1 MNKFDVAVIGGGA
14 AGLACAV
21 SLLRGNKNLKI
32 CIAEACDRLG
42 KKLAATGNGQG
53 NISNTEMNVSH
64 YHGGNLKLAEDIACK
79 DSYAGA
85 KLFDCLFSA
94 DEKGRIYPAGKQAS
108 ALCDSLI
115 NALNFY
121 GGAEIMTGS
130 AVSEI
135 AETKEGFS
143 VCAGKKVLFADFVV
157 FCVGGKAQKQFGTDG
172 SAYAIVEKFGHKT
185 TPLFPSIVQL
195 RTDISHIKSLKG
207 IRVDCV
213 VTALVEGRAAV
224 KVRGDVIFTDYGV
237 SGNAV
242 FSVSSYIAGKT
253 GAELSIE
260 FLPDFAAEEIERC
273 ISAKQKYGWKRD
285 EVLSGLLHNQLGR
298 AVIRRANS
306 DKPSEIAGML
316 KDFRLKVT
324 GTLGFDYAQVTK
336 GGIEMSGITDEL
348 ESRFVKNLFFAGE
361 VLDIDGDCGGYNLQ
375 WAFTGG
381 KRVADAILKRV

>member
-1 MNKFDVAVIGGGA
+1 M
-14 AGLACAV
+14 
-21 SLLRGNKNLKI
+21 
-32 CIAEACDRLG
+32 
-42 KKLAATGNGQG
+42 
-53 NISNTEMNVSH
+53 
-64 YHGGNLKLAEDIACK
+64 
-79 DSYAGA
+79 
-85 KLFDCLFSA
+85 
-94 DEKGRIYPAGKQAS
+94 
-108 ALCDSLI
+108 
-115 NALNFY
+115 
-121 GGAEIMTGS
+121 
-130 AVSEI
+130 
-135 AETKEGFS
+135 
-143 VCAGKKVLFADFVV
+143 V

-213 VTALVEGRAAV
+213 VTALIEGRAAV

-242 FSVSSYIAGKT
+242 FSVSSYIADKT

-273 ISAKQKYGWKRD
+273 ISAKQKYGWGRD
-285 EVLSGLLHNQLGR
+285 ELLSGLLHNQLGR

-336 GGIEMSGITDEL
+336 GGIEMSGITYEL